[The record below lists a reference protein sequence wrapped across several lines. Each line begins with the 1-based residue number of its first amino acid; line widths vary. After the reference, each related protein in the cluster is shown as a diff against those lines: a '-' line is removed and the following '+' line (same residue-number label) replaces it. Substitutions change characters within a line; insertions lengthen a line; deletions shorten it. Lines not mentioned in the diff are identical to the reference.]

1 MARIPDEFINE
12 VLARTDMVSVVRQYV
27 PGLKKSGSSYMGL
40 CPFHEE
46 KSPSFS
52 INPDKNL
59 YHCFGCGAG
68 GNTIGFLMRKSG
80 MAYMD
85 TLRELA
91 EQAGLELPRQGGLD
105 PDAGNRQHGAYEAL
119 GQAADFYQK
128 QLHSDAGKVARDY
141 LKQRGVDG
149 ETAKLFELGY
159 APQGWDNLSRRLKVP
174 EELLLQ
180 AGLVKP
186 RDNGRGCYDVFRD
199 RLVFP
204 IRSHVRGR
212 VVAFGARALRDE
224 DKPKYLN
231 SPESEV
237 FSKRREWYGLHRL
250 KASNR
255 ARQVFVVEGY
265 MDVVSMVGHGLPE
278 AVASLGTAVS
288 VEQLQTLFRF
298 FPSVVFCFDG
308 DAAGRKA
315 AHRAMENLLPMLH
328 ADIDVRFMFLP
339 EGHDPDSM
347 VRESGPD
354 ALRQLQDSM
363 GALDFLR
370 QHLRGG
376 DKAPAGAD
384 AKARLI
390 HAARETLAGLRDPII
405 RGVMVANMAEDFAM
419 QAESVEQML
428 EAGKDSFRPPAQ
440 AVDADENPKPLMSHV
455 VSLLLQEP
463 GLMSQ
468 YREQVEAFPEVKERE
483 FFMEWLDVVT
493 RNPEISGGGML
504 EHWRGSSYG
513 ERLQGLAA
521 TPMLL
526 QDANSISRELNDAMR
541 RLDLSLCRKRRKMLL
556 VKGLGELS
564 QSQAEELR
572 ALRRRIGGGGRQD

>member
-1 MARIPDEFINE
+1 MARIPDDFINE

-27 PGLKKSGSSYMGL
+27 PSLKKSGSSHLGL

-46 KSPSFS
+46 KTPSFS

-91 EQAGLELPRQGGLD
+91 EQAGLDLPQQGGFD
-105 PDAGNRQHGAYEAL
+105 PDADNRQQEAYEVL
-119 GQAADFYQK
+119 RLAADFYRK
-128 QLHSDAGKVARDY
+128 QLYSDAGKAARDY
-141 LKQRGVDG
+141 LKQRGVNK
-149 ETAKLFELGY
+149 ETAELFELGY
-159 APQGWDNLSRRLKVP
+159 APPGWDTLAR
-174 EELLLQ
+174 ELRVSEKLLQQ

-186 RDNGRGCYDVFRD
+186 RDGGRGCYDVFRD
-199 RLVFP
+199 RLMFP

-224 DKPKYLN
+224 DKPKYMN

-237 FSKRREWYGLHRL
+237 FLKRREWYGLHRL

-255 ARQVFVVEGY
+255 AKQVFVVEGY

-288 VEQLQTLFRF
+288 VEQLQTMLRF

-308 DAAGRKA
+308 DDAGRKA
-315 AHRAMENLLPMLH
+315 AYRAMENLLPMLH

-347 VRESGPD
+347 VRASGAD
-354 ALRQLQDSM
+354 ALRQHRDSM
-363 GALDFLR
+363 GVLDFLR

-390 HAARETLAGLRDPII
+390 YAARETLTGLRDPII

-419 QAESVEQML
+419 QAKSVEQML
-428 EAGKDSFRPPAQ
+428 ESGKDSFRPPAQ
-440 AVDADENPKPLMSHV
+440 SVDVDENPKPLMSHV
-455 VSLLLQEP
+455 VTLLLQEP
-463 GLMSQ
+463 GLISQ
-468 YREQVEAFPEVKERE
+468 YKEQIEAFPEIKEKQ
-483 FFMEWLDVVT
+483 FFQEWLDVVT
-493 RNPEISGGGML
+493 RNPEISSGGML

-513 ERLQGLAA
+513 ERLQSLAA
-521 TPMLL
+521 VPVLL
-526 QDANSISRELNDAMR
+526 QDAKSINRELSDAMR
-541 RLDLSLCRKRRKMLL
+541 RLDLSLCKKRRKALL
-556 VKGLGELS
+556 AKGLAELS
-564 QSQAEELR
+564 QSQAEELKE
-572 ALRRRIGGGGRQD
+572 LRHRIGQGGHAK